1 MLACRSR
8 ARTGPRATQPGFPAS
23 RPVLV
28 PWHSNLYLNGRRNA
42 HSNTLFPSG
51 SAPDTVRHRLQG
63 LGQAAFVDLAAAAD
77 RLRRASL
84 RRLRWPCGL
93 IPGGKP
99 PHPPRQGPRP
109 AATPRT
115 RQRTASSPRPRPSQP
130 QSGIPTSGPARWHKN
145 GPCSARTAGPLARTP
160 GTPRPGRPADGP
172 RMTRCTPMPAAA
184 RARHRP
190 ARSPRRT
197 QITSPASCTSS
208 MTSADGPENTVLTRH
223 IRHI

>member
-109 AATPRT
+109 ERDKERQAHLVPGHPSRSQVFPPAGQRGGIRT
-115 RQRTASSPRPRPSQP
+115 DRVRRGLLGHSQELQVLLGRADRQMV
-130 QSGIPTSGPARWHKN
+130 
-145 GPCSARTAGPLARTP
+145 LA
-160 GTPRPGRPADGP
+160 
-172 RMTRCTPMPAAA
+172 
-184 RARHRP
+184 
-190 ARSPRRT
+190 
-197 QITSPASCTSS
+197 
-208 MTSADGPENTVLTRH
+208 
-223 IRHI
+223 